1 MARGDDDSSP
11 AGSRFATIADNN
23 EVKIWDTESGE
34 ELRSWSLPTPVRNV
48 AFSADGKKL
57 ITANGDTTLYVLN
70 LP

>member
-1 MARGDDDSSP
+1 MISP
-11 AGSRFATIADNN
+11 NGNRFVTLSDNN
-23 EVKIWDTESGE
+23 EVKLWDTESGA
-34 ELRSWSLPTPVRNV
+34 ELRGWSLPTPIWSV

>member
-1 MARGDDDSSP
+1 
-11 AGSRFATIADNN
+11 
-23 EVKIWDTESGE
+23 VKLWDTETGK
-34 ELRSWSLPTPVRNV
+34 ELRSWSLPTPVRNL